1 MARRKKDSCG
11 ETGFDELS
19 ALPYDVAMDE
29 NLFQD
34 KIGKI
39 SDKME
44 FSDLD
49 DKFHYLLNL
58 SDEYKRDFTKVTY
71 KGKKIEVKPIG
82 TFKKSGKY
90 ILETKTGETIIAHSS
105 ELKG

>member
-1 MARRKKDSCG
+1 MARRKNGSDV
-11 ETGFDELS
+11 ENGFDKLS
-19 ALPYDVAMDE
+19 ELPYDVAMDE
-29 NLFQD
+29 NLFQE

-49 DKFHYLLNL
+49 DKFNYLLSL
-58 SDEYKRDFTKVTY
+58 SDEFKRDFTKVTY

-105 ELKG
+105 ELRG